1 MKKSV
6 IALALMVAL
15 AAQAAPHPTVEDVGD
30 ADSFGR
36 DVIYLGNAQTGNVT
50 LQADC
55 TPDPV
60 NPLPPTDRCVVL
72 NAQPAPTNWSEDG
85 LATMKLPAE
94 ATKSL
99 ICFTLTPNA
108 FFQFNNLTGVQQPNA
123 RFNAGAVITI
133 QNAVLDDP
141 TLIDRGTGLPYGGK
155 IVFSLSTYSESRSI
169 AAGERA
175 QKNLFLS
182 RTCIA
187 GLVSK
192 RSLTEG
198 FGFTE
203 AQAKQFFKN
212 PMTLT
217 FGSRGQTQM
226 VDFSNFFYGIR
237 LYGDSKDK

>member
-1 MKKSV
+1 MKNI
-6 IALALMVAL
+6 IALALMVAV
-15 AAQAAPHPTVEDVGD
+15 AAQAAPHPTAEDVGD

-55 TPDPV
+55 TPDPL
-60 NPLPPTDRCVVL
+60 NPLPPTDRCVAL
-72 NAQPAPTNWSEDG
+72 SPQPAPTSWKEDG

-94 ATKSL
+94 ASKSL
-99 ICFTLTPNA
+99 ICFALTPNA
-108 FFQFNNLTGVQQPNA
+108 FFQFNNLTGAPQPNA
-123 RFNAGAVITI
+123 RFAARAVITI

-141 TLIDRGTGLPYGGK
+141 TLINPGTGLPYGK
-155 IVFSLSTYSESRSI
+155 LVFSLQTYDESRSI

-175 QKNLFLS
+175 QKQLFLS
-182 RTCIA
+182 RNCIG

-217 FGSRGQTQM
+217 FGSQGQTQL

-237 LYGDSKDK
+237 LYGDSRDK